1 MLRAWA
7 ANAIIETA
15 ALLSKYFIH
24 SPSKMLMDL
33 WHVLG
38 LFCRYESQ
46 TQPLARQNYWRALA
60 ATFSVLSHLPQLL
73 VCCLSFQRGEKMGGG
88 DRKAALR
95 PQWSL
100 D

>member
-33 WHVLG
+33 WHVPG

-46 TQPLARQNYWRALA
+46 TQPLAR
-60 ATFSVLSHLPQLL
+60 
-73 VCCLSFQRGEKMGGG
+73 
-88 DRKAALR
+88 
-95 PQWSL
+95 
-100 D
+100 